1 MNTLYRIPHLNWA
14 VNNWLS
20 ETSHKFDWFTLF
32 LLVYHHS
39 MKPLNCDFN
48 SLYLHFIQYTVYQI
62 SVLFYQLLTRIVF
75 QKFEIKQDVK
85 EVFIIAEP
93 DFCAEHG
100 LN

>member
-1 MNTLYRIPHLNWA
+1 
-14 VNNWLS
+14 
-20 ETSHKFDWFTLF
+20 
-32 LLVYHHS
+32 

-85 EVFIIAEP
+85 EVFIIADMP
-93 DFCAEHG
+93 DFCAEQ
-100 LN
+100 